1 MLPRNSIRIFEIK
14 RGWKMGI
21 VVNGVRSKLFLGKV
35 FKTLPPWSVTGRA
48 WPDNTAMK
56 QQDLGLNLSK
66 RRTRKAVFLDEM
78 NLVVPWSELLALIAP
93 HAPRAKT
100 GRPPFEL
107 ETMLRIHFVQQ
118 WFGLSDL
125 AMEEALFETAL
136 YREFVGLSSVERIP
150 DRVSIL
156 RFRHLLEE
164 HHLAERILATVNA
177 TLTDKGLMLRQGTVV
192 DATLIAAPSSTK
204 NSTGTRDPE
213 MHQTKKGNQWHF
225 GMKAHIGVDA
235 DSGLVHTVVGT
246 AANVND
252 VTQASK
258 LVHGEE
264 TDVFADAGY
273 RGVEKR
279 KEIQA
284 QHPDVNWHIAMMPG
298 KRRAMDKGTPM
309 GAILEKLEQ
318 TKASIRAKV
327 EHPFRVIKRQFG
339 YVKVKYR
346 GLAKNTANLMTLF
359 ALSNLWMVRRRLLQ
373 GLQG

>member
-1 MLPRNSIRIFEIK
+1 M
-14 RGWKMGI
+14 
-21 VVNGVRSKLFLGKV
+21 
-35 FKTLPPWSVTGRA
+35 T
-48 WPDNTAMK
+48 
-56 QQDLGLNLSK
+56 QQELGLNLST

-78 NLVVPWSELLALIAP
+78 NLVVPWAELLSLIAP
-93 HAPRAKT
+93 HAPSAKT
-100 GRPPFEL
+100 GRPPFEQV
-107 ETMLRIHFVQQ
+107 TMLRIHFLQQ

-136 YREFVGLSSVERIP
+136 YREFAGLSSVERIP

-164 HHLAERILATVNA
+164 HQLAPQILAVVNA
-177 TLTDKGLMLRQGTVV
+177 TLADKGLMLKQGTVV
-192 DATLIAAPSSTK
+192 DASLIAAPSSTK
-204 NSTGTRDPE
+204 NQDGERDPE

-252 VTQASK
+252 VTQASA

-273 RGVEKR
+273 QGVAKR
-279 KEIQA
+279 EEVQGIEA
-284 QHPDVNWHIAMMPG
+284 NWHVAMRPG
-298 KRRAMDKGTPM
+298 KRRALDKDSPM
-309 GAILEKLEQ
+309 GAVLEQ
-318 TKASIRAKV
+318 LEHVKARIRAKV

-339 YVKVKYR
+339 HMKVRYR
-346 GLAKNTANLMTLF
+346 GLAKNTAQLHTLF
-359 ALSNLWMVRRRLLQ
+359 ALSNLWMARRRLLQ
-373 GLQG
+373 GLLQA